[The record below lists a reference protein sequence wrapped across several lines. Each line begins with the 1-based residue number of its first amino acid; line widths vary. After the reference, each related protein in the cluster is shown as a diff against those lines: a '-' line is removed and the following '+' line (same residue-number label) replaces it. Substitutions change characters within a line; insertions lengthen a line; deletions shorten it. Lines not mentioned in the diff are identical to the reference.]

1 MEGNIIE
8 QKKYKKYNVKYKID
22 FVIFDII
29 FNYNVKKMFSCC
41 FTSNTNNTLKNEDN
55 DAIQFIPPITSGRVI
70 KVYDGD
76 TITIVTKLPYKKSP
90 LYKFSVRLSGIDCPE
105 IKGENDDEKQCAQ
118 LAKKELEDRI
128 LNKQI
133 ILKNLATEKYG
144 RILADVYL
152 DDLHLNKH
160 MLDKRLAVCY
170 DGGKKNKPESWLRYH
185 QEKQ

>member
-1 MEGNIIE
+1 MEENIIE
-8 QKKYKKYNVKYKID
+8 QKKYKNYKID
-22 FVIFDII
+22 LVIFDII
-29 FNYNVKKMFSCC
+29 FKYNVKKMFSCC
-41 FTSNTNNTLKNEDN
+41 FFINNTNNTLNNEDN
-55 DAIQFIPPITSGRVI
+55 DAIQFIPPITSGLVI

-76 TITIVTKLPYKKSP
+76 TITIVAKLPYKKSP
-90 LYKFSVRLSGIDCPE
+90 LYKFSVRLNGINCPE

-118 LAKKELEDRI
+118 LAKKELEDLI

-185 QEKQ
+185 HNT

>member
-1 MEGNIIE
+1 
-8 QKKYKKYNVKYKID
+8 
-22 FVIFDII
+22 
-29 FNYNVKKMFSCC
+29 MFCC
-41 FTSNTNNTLKNEDN
+41 FTNNASTNNDEE
-55 DAIQFIPPITSGRVI
+55 AVHFIPPITSGRVI

-76 TITIVTKLPYKKSP
+76 TITIVSKLPYKESP
-90 LYKFSVRLSGIDCPE
+90 LYKFSVRLNGIDCPE

-118 LAKKELEDRI
+118 LAKKELESLI

-160 MLDKRLAVCY
+160 MIDKRLAVCY
-170 DGGKKNKPESWLRYH
+170 DGGKKNKPESWLTYH
-185 QEKQ
+185 TSSKL